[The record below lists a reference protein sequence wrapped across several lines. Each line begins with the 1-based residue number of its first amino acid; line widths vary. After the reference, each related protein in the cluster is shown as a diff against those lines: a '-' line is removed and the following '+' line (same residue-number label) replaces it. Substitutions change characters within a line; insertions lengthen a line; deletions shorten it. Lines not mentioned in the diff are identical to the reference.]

1 MVRYQY
7 RTILIPGRPAASQA
21 EHAAIV
27 EAVVA
32 REPEQ
37 AEEAMRR
44 HLFNVA
50 EALQRGT
57 ASAHRQREPRRDR
70 GRCE

>member
-1 MVRYQY
+1 MRYQY
-7 RTILIPGRPAASQA
+7 RTILIPGRSAASVE

-32 REPEQ
+32 GDADR
-37 AEEAMRR
+37 AEEAMRN

-50 EALQRGT
+50 QAVQRGLLPGGIDT
-57 ASAHRQREPRRDR
+57 AGR
-70 GRCE
+70 GAL